1 MYFSCCSFG
10 PFRDHYHSLFPTL
23 PLPLPVMDL
32 FQGALGALLGDI
44 ASHYDLDESSLRS
57 RYLGS
62 PGCVKVHPLSPV
74 GLASLPVIAVPPV
87 PQVTVP
93 RPRKGRGKTV
103 EARPSCDYTR
113 DELDGCN
120 VSCLKDLCKHHGL
133 TQGGKKD
140 ALISRLL
147 DPESGKPKKRGGKKK
162 KAEKV
167 PEPEHKHAM
176 DGHSHQGCEACE
188 NLGNILDPQCDAH
201 EYEVE
206 EAQEAQEV
214 EEVEE
219 VQEVEEAQDVR
230 DSSVDDR
237 LRAIMDD
244 FGEDDSDLEVC
255 SDLSGDEA
263 DYMDELCEE

>member
-1 MYFSCCSFG
+1 
-10 PFRDHYHSLFPTL
+10 
-23 PLPLPVMDL
+23 MDL

-44 ASHYDLDESSLRS
+44 AAHYDLDESSLRS
-57 RYLGS
+57 RYLGG
-62 PGCVKVHPLSPV
+62 PHDRAKVHPLSPV
-74 GLASLPVIAVPPV
+74 GLQSLPVLPAVPVAVPAPV
-87 PQVTVP
+87 
-93 RPRKGRGKTV
+93 RKFVRGKGKGKAL
-103 EARPSCDYTR
+103 EARPVCDYTR
-113 DELDGCN
+113 SELDGCN

-201 EYEVE
+201 EYEVQVAQEPEESQEPE
-206 EAQEAQEV
+206 EA
-214 EEVEE
+214 
-219 VQEVEEAQDVR
+219 EEAPVPEEAEEAPVPEE
-230 DSSVDDR
+230 SSVDDR

-244 FGEDDSDLEVC
+244 FEEGDSDLEVC

-263 DYMDELCEE
+263 DYMDELCEEE